1 MTTIKLFC
9 SQRICWIF
17 SVFFFFFSFSV
28 SLLLLGFFFFKVNLY
43 SLPAGVN
50 GGTADRLSACL
61 SASCQVFFPWTRS
74 QKQKKIH
81 AIVVSLSLSLFLSF
95 STEAVVCYLT
105 APLVFFLRYFSLNQ
119 SSGELTARQNIPAGS
134 YWLRVGVSDGVW
146 PDVISGV
153 RVHVRDLVEK
163 AILSSASL
171 RLTGKVGGNTD
182 SPVGLNTVLI
192 WNHRPP
198 AAVQVDA
205 AIQLWLYL

>member
-1 MTTIKLFC
+1 MNK
-9 SQRICWIF
+9 
-17 SVFFFFFSFSV
+17 V
-28 SLLLLGFFFFKVNLY
+28 SETKEDTCHCCF
-43 SLPAGVN
+43 
-50 GGTADRLSACL
+50 
-61 SASCQVFFPWTRS
+61 
-74 QKQKKIH
+74 
-81 AIVVSLSLSLFLSF
+81 SLSLSLFVILHRSRRLLLN
-95 STEAVVCYLT
+95 SASC
-105 APLVFFLRYFSLNQ
+105 FFPLRYFSLNQ

-205 AIQLWLYL
+205 AIQL